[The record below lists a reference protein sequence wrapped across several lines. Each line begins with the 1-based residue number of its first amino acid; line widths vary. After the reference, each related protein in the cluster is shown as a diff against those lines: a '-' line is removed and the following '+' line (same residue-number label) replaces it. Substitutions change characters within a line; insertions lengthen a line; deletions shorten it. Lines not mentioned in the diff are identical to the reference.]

1 LLEGDFAMTATLD
14 RRSHRDAL
22 AGRLANLQAQRDQLL
37 AEITPVGVG
46 DDADRATNVDGHV
59 RLAVLDERIL
69 AVQLEL
75 DESAHRDVAGGTVS
89 VGDVITVDLGDGP
102 ETYLLG
108 SVEAAAE
115 GLDVI
120 TPGSPLGRALQ
131 GSAAGDTVTYSP
143 RRRVT
148 LEAKVISID

>member
-1 LLEGDFAMTATLD
+1 MTATLD
-14 RRSHRDAL
+14 RQSHRDAL
-22 AGRLANLQAQRDQLL
+22 TFRLADLRAQRDQVL
-37 AEITPVGVG
+37 AEITPSGVG

-59 RLAVLDERIL
+59 KLAVLDERIV
-69 AVQLEL
+69 AVEVEL
-75 DESAHRDVAGGTVS
+75 NQAAGTRTTSNGTVS
-89 VGDVITVDLGDGP
+89 IGDVVTVDFGDGP

-108 SVEAAAE
+108 SVEAAHD

-131 GSAAGDTVTYSP
+131 GASAGTTVSYSP
-143 RRRVT
+143 RPRVD